1 LTFTFFV
8 VLDMVKRKTTKK
20 PTIPR
25 LASVEEAMEAV
36 SEYLNVERYRDDPY
50 AEEVTPEQLRSL
62 IERIWHDAY
71 NEGRASG
78 YEEGR
83 SESGE

>member
-1 LTFTFFV
+1 
-8 VLDMVKRKTTKK
+8 MVKRKTTKPK
-20 PTIPR
+20 IPH
-25 LASVEEAMEAV
+25 LTSVEEAMEAV

-50 AEEVTPEQLRSL
+50 AEDVTPEQLRSL

>member
-1 LTFTFFV
+1 
-8 VLDMVKRKTTKK
+8 MVKRKTTKPK
-20 PTIPR
+20 IPR
-25 LASVEEAMEAV
+25 LTSVEEAMEAV

-50 AEEVTPEQLRSL
+50 AEDITPDQLRSL

>member
-1 LTFTFFV
+1 MLRRKP
-8 VLDMVKRKTTKK
+8 VKPK
-20 PTIPR
+20 IPR
-25 LASVEEAMEAV
+25 LTSVEEAMEATSHYL
-36 SEYLNVERYRDDPY
+36 SERSLDDPS
-50 AEEVTPEQLRSL
+50 AEGVTAEQLRSL

-71 NEGRASG
+71 DEGRASG

>member
-1 LTFTFFV
+1 
-8 VLDMVKRKTTKK
+8 MVKRKTIK
-20 PTIPR
+20 PKIPR
-25 LASVEEAMEAV
+25 LTSVEEAMEAV

-50 AEEVTPEQLRSL
+50 AEDITPDQLRSL